1 MTPYEAKIHAGRAG
15 CTGAVNPSMED
26 AKVGDAFVF
35 RTLGIVDIYV
45 IQEIQPA
52 GIYAG
57 IPDRLIVVDVY
68 DEFGSL
74 EGWGI
79 PTFVSK
85 MKCRDKIPPVT
96 ERVYVE
102 PVV

>member
-1 MTPYEAKIHAGRAG
+1 MTPYEAKIHAARAA
-15 CTGAVNPSMED
+15 CTGAVNPSLED
-26 AKVGDAFVF
+26 VKVGDAFVF
-35 RTLGIVDIYV
+35 RTLGIVDVYV
-45 IQEIQPA
+45 VQEIRPVE
-52 GIYAG
+52 IYFG
-57 IPDRLIVVDVY
+57 IPDRLIVTDVY

-96 ERVYVE
+96 QRNYVI

>member
-1 MTPYEAKIHAGRAG
+1 MTPYEASVHASRAA

-26 AKVGDAFVF
+26 GKVGDAFVF
-35 RTLGIVDIYV
+35 RTLGIVDVYV
-45 IQEIQPA
+45 VQEIQPVE
-52 GIYAG
+52 IYFG
-57 IPDRLIVVDVY
+57 IPDRQIVVDVY

-79 PTFVSK
+79 PTLVSK